1 MKTRLA
7 AAASVALL
15 AACAGGAPRRGASAL
30 DEYLPYAGPAVA
42 SFHFFR
48 LDGWYSVD
56 DAHVVIETA
65 INTAYLITLY
75 APCPEL
81 GFTERLGLTST
92 AGTVSHFE
100 AVIVRDY
107 HRCPI
112 AEMRPLDVRRMRA
125 ERLAAHASGPR

>member
-15 AACAGGAPRRGASAL
+15 AACAGGAPHRGASAL
-30 DEYLPYAGPAVA
+30 EEYQAYAGPPVK
-42 SFHFFR
+42 SFHFFS
-48 LDGWYSVD
+48 LAGWYSVD

-100 AVIVRDY
+100 AVIVRD
-107 HRCPI
+107 HQRCQI

-125 ERLAAHASGPR
+125 DQLAERARGPR